1 MTVLLQKIRYYN
13 LCYTFIIIFFSII
26 YIYLTFSQIIM
37 RHSLFFLSFSFSLI
51 LYFFLLFVKCQPCT
65 TVRPCSYKR
74 TENGPPYNIK
84 KGLKD
89 SPQWRENSNSIR
101 ERDMSVSIDAEKR
114 RQTWRESGVSSKGR
128 NLCARVW
135 AKTARNGAV
144 DTGLAFD
151 IIVLLFCLSC
161 ENSLW

>member
-1 MTVLLQKIRYYN
+1 MPAL
-13 LCYTFIIIFFSII
+13 
-26 YIYLTFSQIIM
+26 
-37 RHSLFFLSFSFSLI
+37 H
-51 LYFFLLFVKCQPCT
+51 
-65 TVRPCSYKR
+65 RPCSYKR

-114 RQTWRESGVSSKGR
+114 RQTWRESGVSSQGVNGLGENGAKWV
-128 NLCARVW
+128 RV
-135 AKTARNGAV
+135 GAV

-151 IIVLLFCLSC
+151 
-161 ENSLW
+161 NYYYYYYY